1 MPSIEVPAHYG
12 AVILCNVV
20 APAMLSMFVLAGK
33 VMSAR
38 KEFSVAYPN
47 LYGVPGV
54 HKQADEFNKIQRGHQ
69 NMFES
74 AIFYLPL
81 SLMAGL
87 EHPLAVAFGGLCYC
101 VGSFAY
107 QAGYTKTPNGRNQ
120 GLGPIKYI
128 GFFTSLGVAIKMSIS
143 MI

>member
-38 KEFSVAYPN
+38 KEFGVAYPN

-54 HKQADEFNKIQRGHQ
+54 HKQADEFNKIQRGHP

-81 SLMAGL
+81 SLVAGL
-87 EHPLAVAFGGLCYC
+87 EHCRGLRRPLLLRRLLRAKRATPRRPTEGTKASARSSTS
-101 VGSFAY
+101 GSSPAS
-107 QAGYTKTPNGRNQ
+107 ALPSRCR
-120 GLGPIKYI
+120 
-128 GFFTSLGVAIKMSIS
+128 SR
-143 MI
+143 

>member
-1 MPSIEVPAHYG
+1 
-12 AVILCNVV
+12 
-20 APAMLSMFVLAGK
+20 MLSADQPSGAPFDT
-33 VMSAR
+33 AR
-38 KEFSVAYPN
+38 LCRS
-47 LYGVPGV
+47 
-54 HKQADEFNKIQRGHQ
+54 
-69 NMFES
+69 
-74 AIFYLPL
+74 
-81 SLMAGL
+81 
-87 EHPLAVAFGGLCYC
+87 VAFGGLCYC